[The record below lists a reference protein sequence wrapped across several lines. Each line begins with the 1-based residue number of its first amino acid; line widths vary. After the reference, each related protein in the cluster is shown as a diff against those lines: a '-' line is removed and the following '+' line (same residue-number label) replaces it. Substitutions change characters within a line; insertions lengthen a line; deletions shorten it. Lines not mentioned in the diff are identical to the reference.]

1 MNLNILS
8 RPVDA
13 VRKRVST
20 AGESVHGFFGASMA
34 RLALTGSLVTILAL
48 AIVSAGN
55 GAPEASA
62 NQARGWEMT
71 LGNGRV
77 SSFTTWNDTGVPTA
91 VGIRVSAEALA
102 SLPTEPSDHHHCVDK
117 NGDGVIAHATECAE
131 THEYVVPLPEAAS
144 QRDDMP
150 FKWVL
155 LNWNLHGHGPPG
167 IYDVPHFDVHF
178 MMAPIADIFAIRAGP
193 CGPELVNCDDFATA
207 KIPLSDGLMHP
218 DFVDVDAVA
227 PAMGNHLIDL
237 SGAEFNGEP
246 FTRSWI
252 FGMYGG
258 RVTFYEEMVSRAYLQ
273 TQPDSCQ
280 AIKTPPAVEVSGNY
294 PTQWCIRYDAAANDY
309 VISMEQFEYRA
320 AR

>member
-1 MNLNILS
+1 LTVVVL
-8 RPVDA
+8 A
-13 VRKRVST
+13 VAT
-20 AGESVHGFFGASMA
+20 
-34 RLALTGSLVTILAL
+34 
-48 AIVSAGN
+48 VSAGN
-55 GAPEASA
+55 GVPEASA
-62 NQARGWEMT
+62 KQARGWEMT
-71 LGNGRV
+71 LGNGRA
-77 SSFTTWNDTGVPTA
+77 SSFATWNHTGVPTA
-91 VGIRVSAEALA
+91 VGIRISAEALA
-102 SLPTEPSDHHHCVDK
+102 SLSTDPSDHHHCVDK
-117 NGDGVIAHATECAE
+117 NGDGVIAHATECAD

-155 LNWNLHGHGPPG
+155 LNWNLRGHGPPG

-207 KIPLSDGLMHP
+207 KIPLTDGLMHP

-246 FTRSWI
+246 FTWSWI
-252 FGMYGG
+252 YGMYGG

-273 TQPDSCQ
+273 TQPDSCRT
-280 AIKTPPAVEVSGNY
+280 IKTPPAVDVSGHY
-294 PTQWCIRYDAAANDY
+294 PTQQCVRYDGAGNEY
-309 VISMEQFEYRA
+309 VISMEQIEYRV

>member
-1 MNLNILS
+1 MNLKQIS
-8 RPVDA
+8 A
-13 VRKRVST
+13 VNQSAHRLL
-20 AGESVHGFFGASMA
+20 GASAM
-34 RLALTGSLVTILAL
+34 RLAVTGALVAGVAATIASTGTGTPQ
-48 AIVSAGN
+48 V
-55 GAPEASA
+55 SA
-62 NQARGWEMT
+62 NQAHGWQMT
-71 LGNGRV
+71 LGNGRA
-77 SSFTTWNDTGVPTA
+77 SSFAVWHDTGAPKA

-102 SLPTEPSDHHHCVDK
+102 SLPTQPSDYHHCVDK
-117 NGDGVIAHATECAE
+117 NGDGVIAHANECAE

-207 KIPLSDGLMHP
+207 KIPLAEGLMHS
-218 DFVDVDAVA
+218 DFADVDAVA

-237 SGAEFNGEP
+237 TGAEFNGEP

-252 FGMYGG
+252 YGMYGG
-258 RVTFYEEMVSRAYLQ
+258 RVTFYEEMVSLAYLQ
-273 TQPDSCQ
+273 SKPDSCQ
-280 AIKTPPAVEVSGNY
+280 TIKTPPAVEVSGHY
-294 PTQWCIRYDAAANDY
+294 PTQRCVRHDPATNDY
-309 VISMEQFEYRA
+309 VVSMEDFEYRA